1 MAGEPR
7 MEGLEQ
13 EGDVEGGPAQHDQQ
27 QGDDVH
33 LGCPSLLPVYY
44 LTSIGY
50 LVSNTAK
57 VCSKAG

>member
-1 MAGEPR
+1 

-50 LVSNTAK
+50 LVSKTAK
-57 VCSKAG
+57 VCSKTW